1 MSEVSTHL
9 VEVIIT
15 NKKSVKDPEG
25 ETIHKHLI
33 LRKGYSE
40 VLNVRTGKYILFSV
54 NAENAEEAS
63 RIVKEVCEKLRIYN
77 PIVHDIEVRIRG

>member
-1 MSEVSTHL
+1 MSAGSTHL
-9 VEVIIT
+9 VEVVIT
-15 NKKSVKDPEG
+15 NKKGVKDPEG

-40 VLNVRTGKYILFSV
+40 VVNVRTGKYILFSV
-54 NAENAEEAS
+54 NAVNAEEAT
-63 RIVKEVCEKLRIYN
+63 RIVREICEKLRIYN